1 MIYKIFKILALIV
14 FKILYRCEIVGLEN
28 MPDQG
33 PFIIAANHK
42 SNLDPLMISAL
53 VKPQIRWMAKKEL
66 YENKF
71 LAALMNSVGA
81 FPVDR
86 QANDIKAVKTAMKI
100 LKSNQI
106 LGVFPE
112 GTRVKEIDPSK
123 VKSGVALL
131 AHRTKSKIVP
141 IYVEGNYKIFRKI
154 KVYVRP
160 SIDLSEHKK
169 LTQEEYHEISQE
181 MIKIIYYGVDENRS
195 LSSK

>member
-1 MIYKIFKILALIV
+1 MLYKILRILALIV

-42 SNLDPLMISAL
+42 SNRDPLMISAL
-53 VKPQIRWMAKKEL
+53 VKPQIHWMAKKEL
-66 YENKF
+66 YKNKF
-71 LAALMNSVGA
+71 LAFFLTSLGA

-86 QANDIKAVKTAMKI
+86 QANDIKAVKTAMQI

-131 AHRTKSKIVP
+131 GHRTKSKIVP
-141 IYVEGNYKIFRKI
+141 IYIEGNYKIFRKI
-154 KVYVRP
+154 KIHIRP
-160 SIDLSEHKK
+160 SIDLSEYKK

-181 MIKIIYYGVDENRS
+181 MMKIIYYGVDENRS